1 MSARDASWPVIPAIR
16 VRNMTD
22 ALEFYV
28 GVLGFEV
35 ERGGPGEENTAISRG
50 APRLMLEVAHD
61 LFGEEYNA
69 AIRERLGS
77 RSATALYIE
86 ARDLDELHERVQA
99 EGVRIVDP
107 LGDRPWGQAEFTIED
122 PQGNWLTFWRASEK

>member
-1 MSARDASWPVIPAIR
+1 MSASDASWPVIPAIR
-16 VRNMTD
+16 VRDMAD
-22 ALEFYV
+22 ALNLYV

-35 ERGGPGEENTAISRG
+35 ERGGPEEENTVISRG

-77 RSATALYIE
+77 KSATALYIE
-86 ARDLDELHERVQA
+86 ARDLDQLHERVQA
-99 EGVRIVDP
+99 EGARIVDP
-107 LGDRPWGQAEFTIED
+107 LGDRPWGQTEFTIED
-122 PQGNWLTFWRASEK
+122 LEGNWLTFWRASQT